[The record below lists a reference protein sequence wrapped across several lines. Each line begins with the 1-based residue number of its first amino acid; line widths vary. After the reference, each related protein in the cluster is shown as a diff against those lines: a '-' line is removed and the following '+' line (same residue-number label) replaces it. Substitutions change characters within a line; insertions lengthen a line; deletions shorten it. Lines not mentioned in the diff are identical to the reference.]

1 MTAMKCELLTPRV
14 QRWLTETHK
23 ARILN
28 RFDQVC
34 NLVND
39 EGAAQGAVVSL
50 VSTNIGPGPFSMVLD
65 GVFTPG
71 EINAETAVSVDPFT
85 RSLNIGTLRIDT
97 DRADLW
103 NPIPDWQKMKAAAQP
118 FLAYS
123 LPPAGELVDDLARLV
138 QGITN
143 RNRKVCQGAAGRLAG
158 LGSGLTPAGDD
169 MLMGTLYAMWA
180 WYPDRDLMRLI
191 VDTAVPRTTTLSAAF
206 LRAAGDGEATIHWHD
221 LADGRTGALDR
232 ILAIGA
238 TSGRDAWIGFTT
250 AAVQFCGLNP
260 FSQ

>member
-14 QRWLTETHK
+14 QRWLANIRK

-39 EGAAQGAVVSL
+39 EADVVSL

-71 EINAETAVSVDPFT
+71 AINAETAVSVDPFT
-85 RSLNIGTLRIDT
+85 RSLKIGTLCIDT

-103 NPIPDWQKMKAAAQP
+103 NPIPDWQKMKVAAQP

-143 RNRKVCQGAAGRLAG
+143 RNRKECLGAAGRLAG
-158 LGSGLTPAGDD
+158 LGNGLTPAGDD

-180 WYPDRDLMRLI
+180 WHPDRDLMRLI

-221 LADGRTGALDR
+221 LADGRPVALDR

-250 AAVQFCGLNP
+250 AGIY
-260 FSQ
+260 FST

>member
-1 MTAMKCELLTPRV
+1 MKCTLLTPRV
-14 QRWLTETHK
+14 QRWLAETQK
-23 ARILN
+23 AHVLN

-39 EGAAQGAVVSL
+39 RGDTISL
-50 VSTNIGPGPFSMVLD
+50 VSEDIGPGPFSMVLD
-65 GVFTPG
+65 RGFPLA
-71 EINAETAVSVDPFT
+71 EINAETTVSVDPFT
-85 RSLNIGTLRIDT
+85 RSLNIGRLRIST
-97 DRADLW
+97 DQAGLW
-103 NPIPDWQKMKAAAQP
+103 DSKPDWQKMKLSAQP
-118 FLAYS
+118 FLTDS
-123 LPPAGELVDDLARLV
+123 PLPAGEPVDHLARLV

-143 RNRKVCQGAAGRLAG
+143 RRRQVCVEAAGRLAG

-180 WYPDRDLMRLI
+180 WHPDRDLMRLI

-206 LRAAGDGEATIHWHD
+206 LKAAADGEATIHWHD
-221 LADGRTGALDR
+221 LADGRAGAMDR

-250 AAVQFCGLNP
+250 AALQFSGLNR
-260 FSQ
+260 SAQ